1 MSPSNT
7 VFVITVVP
15 ILILENAGKIIRI
28 SKGGVPGATNLD
40 AYETTKFETRISA
53 KNMKAGN
60 LPMYNYLVNT
70 GDANGNKFTAVP
82 WV

>member
-1 MSPSNT
+1 MSPAT
-7 VFVITVVP
+7 PVFIITVVP

-53 KNMKAGN
+53 SNLKKGN
-60 LPMYNYLVNT
+60 QAMYNYLVST

-82 WV
+82 